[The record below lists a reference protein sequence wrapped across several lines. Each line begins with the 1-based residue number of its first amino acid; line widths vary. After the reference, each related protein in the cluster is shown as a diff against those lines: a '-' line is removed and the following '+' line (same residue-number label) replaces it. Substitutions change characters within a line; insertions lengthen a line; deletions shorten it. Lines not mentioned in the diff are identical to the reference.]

1 MYTLTH
7 THIPANISYVLGHML
22 FGFFSF
28 MLCAQVSRHYARQFW
43 APCNHI
49 NALASACVCVCVS
62 LSLVASYDGLVVLG
76 PTQISFIIWSSSV
89 G

>member
-1 MYTLTH
+1 
-7 THIPANISYVLGHML
+7 
-22 FGFFSF
+22 

-49 NALASACVCVCVS
+49 NALATPCVCVCVC
-62 LSLVASYDGLVVLG
+62 LSLLASYDRLVILA

-89 G
+89 GLQYIIDICSVSKVVYTPGQQLIRDI